1 MVTPA
6 FKSSKVGA
14 SPVES
19 QAGRVVVRSGRG
31 AGRLKLLRPLAL
43 RDGIGEMLGR
53 GFHEVKV
60 WERADRPLA
69 DYIRDEHVDV
79 VITFDPG
86 RQSFAVDDPY
96 WGVIETTPEA
106 AGFRSVPVPDHDDV
120 RVYVRRTP
128 SSPTT
133 LRSTHDPRDGRRRH
147 PGGR

>member
-1 MVTPA
+1 MVIHA

-60 WERADRPLA
+60 WERDDRIDLLGAAQRPGRA
-69 DYIRDEHVDV
+69 
-79 VITFDPG
+79 G

-120 RVYVRRTP
+120 RVYVRRTA

>member
-1 MVTPA
+1 MVTHS

-86 RQSFAVDDPY
+86 RQSFAVA
-96 WGVIETTPEA
+96 E
-106 AGFRSVPVPDHDDV
+106 
-120 RVYVRRTP
+120 RVASSISPHSRD
-128 SSPTT
+128 SSPGAVA
-133 LRSTHDPRDGRRRH
+133 LPMRQARLL
-147 PGGR
+147 